1 MDENQQDIIT
11 KLKFLGKIGKGEKI
25 NVKELTLQSEGI
37 LTKAS
42 RTLWYT
48 DNRNNAQSFIQTTIQ
63 AGFSLINNLTK
74 NNSNGAIQLINNI
87 LNDIRQA
94 KIGITNLKTTYSDD
108 TFFCCSID
116 TYVETLSAKLI
127 DFETAHSNIIVPN
140 MDDNTDIVFQFPMA
154 DNNVPYFNNSDE
166 DNQNSN

>member
-25 NVKELTLQSEGI
+25 NVKELTLQTEGLI
-37 LTKAS
+37 TKAS

-74 NNSNGAIQLINNI
+74 NNSNGAIQLVNNI

-116 TYVETLSAKLI
+116 TYVETLSAKLV
-127 DFETAHSNIIVPN
+127 DFETMHANIIVP
-140 MDDNTDIVFQFPMA
+140 DITDNTDIVFQFPMA
-154 DNNVPYFNNSDE
+154 DSNVAY
-166 DNQNSN
+166 SNKSADDDPDSN